1 MKLIRKKTVNK
12 VLIINGPN
20 LNLLGEREQNIYGKK
35 TMNDIEEECKIEGK
49 KIGFEVTFF
58 QSNSE
63 SEIIDTIQN
72 SESYKSLII
81 NAGAFTHT
89 SIAIHDA
96 LKILKIPIIEVHI
109 SNIHKREDFRKNSF
123 VSSVAN
129 GIIVGFG
136 TDVYIIAIRSINH
149 LLK

>member
-1 MKLIRKKTVNK
+1 MKKILV
-12 VLIINGPN
+12 INGPN
-20 LNLLGEREQNIYGKK
+20 LNLLGEREKNIYGSK
-35 TMNDIEEECKIEGK
+35 TIKDIEEECKSESK
-49 KIGFEVTFF
+49 KNDIDITFF

-63 SEIIDTIQN
+63 SEIIEKIQDL
-72 SESYKSLII
+72 KGFHGLII

-89 SIAIHDA
+89 SIAIHDS

-109 SNIHKREDFRKNSF
+109 SNIYKREDFRKNSF
-123 VSSVAN
+123 VSSTAS

-136 TDVYIIAIRSINH
+136 TDVYLIAINSITY

>member
-1 MKLIRKKTVNK
+1 MKKILV
-12 VLIINGPN
+12 INGPN
-20 LNLLGEREQNIYGKK
+20 LNMIGKREEKIYGSKS
-35 TMNDIEEECKIEGK
+35 MQEIEKECGVEGEK
-49 KIGFEVTFF
+49 LNLTLTFF

-63 SEIIDTIQN
+63 SEIISKIQSLEN
-72 SESYKSLII
+72 FDCLII

-89 SIAIHDA
+89 SIAIHDS
-96 LKILKIPIIEVHI
+96 LKILKIPIIEILI
-109 SNIHKREDFRKNSF
+109 SNIYQREDFRKNSF

-136 TDVYIIAIRSINH
+136 TDAYIIAIRSINH